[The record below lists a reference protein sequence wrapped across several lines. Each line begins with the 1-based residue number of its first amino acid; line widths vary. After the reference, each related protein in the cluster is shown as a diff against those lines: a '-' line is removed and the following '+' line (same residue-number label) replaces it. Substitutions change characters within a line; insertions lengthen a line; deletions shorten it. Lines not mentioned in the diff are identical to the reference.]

1 MGTNQP
7 SIIDNTYMKYIKNYS
22 PSKFSSSIA
31 QEKTHYI
38 IFTSHSEFQEIPNDQ
53 INNELTQI
61 GIEQAMDIG
70 FQLKLN
76 LLGINFSE
84 INIFSSPFIHN
95 IQTLLYIINIIDYE
109 NTSNKILYI
118 NKNLA
123 DIYDLFFDS
132 NKIQN
137 LLSKDLYKRIIA
149 PLYKGKKY
157 SFNNKFF
164 NEMKNVINKDETKE
178 DIINRFNEIIELIY
192 QYIINKYSKL
202 NNNSLNII
210 YIPKE
215 YLKVILSKF
224 IAIINNDT
232 ENKINIDLELNQEIN
247 SSLTYCFKMPF
258 SQQKIYK
265 YLGKLI
271 PDKTEID
278 KNLNDIKKENN
289 RFIAVMRHGER
300 IDNTDFSP
308 KQELPEFDPELTYEG
323 MKQAIN
329 IGIQLRN
336 YFIKENYDI
345 NAINIFNSPS
355 TRCLQ
360 TGLISAGAVDYSDK
374 IEKVIKIITDLNE
387 TSVKGGFENN
397 KEESPIYYHKDKDK
411 NLKKLYDKYITKLIK
426 DRKYRYEIFDFDS
439 ILIGPP
445 EELKDV
451 KKRSDNVINNI
462 KDFSK
467 KNFNKG
473 NNTLNI
479 VSSHQLNISMIVGYL
494 IKELNKEIKNKGGKE
509 IQMEK
514 QSFGYNHC
522 FLFKYDENDN
532 FKFVG
537 LFTPDVYECFE
548 FNINKFNLQDS

>member
-7 SIIDNTYMKYIKNYS
+7 SIIDNSYMKYIKNYS
-22 PSKFSSSIA
+22 PSKFSSSIT

-38 IFTSHSEFQEIPNDQ
+38 IFTSNSEFQEIPNDQ

-109 NTSNKILYI
+109 NISNKILFI

-123 DIYDLFFDS
+123 DIYDFFFDS

-137 LLSKDLYKRIIA
+137 LLSKDLYKRIIM

-157 SFNNKFF
+157 TFNNKFF
-164 NEMKNVINKDETKE
+164 NEMKNMINKDETKE
-178 DIINRFNEIIELIY
+178 DIINRFSEITELIY
-192 QYIINKYSKL
+192 QYIINKYSQL
-202 NNNSLNII
+202 NNNSLNIVCTQI
-210 YIPKE
+210 E
-215 YLKVILSKF
+215 QFNVILSKF
-224 IAIINNDT
+224 ISIINNDT
-232 ENKINIDLELNQEIN
+232 EDKINIDLNEEIIPN
-247 SSLTYCFKMPF
+247 ITYCFKITF
-258 SQQKIYK
+258 SQEKKIYK

-271 PDKTEID
+271 PDKVEID
-278 KNLNDIKKENN
+278 KNPNDSKKVNN

-329 IGIQLRN
+329 IGLQLRN
-336 YFIKENYDI
+336 YFLKEEYVI
-345 NAINIFNSPS
+345 NDINIFNSPS

-360 TGLISAGAVDYSDK
+360 TGLLSAGAVDYIDK
-374 IEKVIKIITDLNE
+374 LEKVIRIITDLNE

-426 DRKYRYEIFDFDS
+426 ERKYRYENFDFDS

-467 KNFNKG
+467 KNFNKD

-494 IKELNKEIKNKGGKE
+494 IKELNKDIKNKGGKE

-537 LFTPDVYECFE
+537 LFTPEVYECFE